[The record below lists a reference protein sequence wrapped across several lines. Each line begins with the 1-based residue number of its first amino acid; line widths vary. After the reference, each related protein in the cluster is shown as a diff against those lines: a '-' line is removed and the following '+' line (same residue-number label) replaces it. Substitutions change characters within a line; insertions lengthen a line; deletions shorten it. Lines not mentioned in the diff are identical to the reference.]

1 MGKLYDTLVASNPS
15 LKSDSKGKHKLNIFF
30 TRLLFC
36 FFAEDAN
43 IFEKDLFTQSIISN
57 TLDDGSDLDIF
68 LSKLFNVLSS
78 KNSENIQEYLTRFPY
93 VNGGLFDKD
102 FYIPKFNK
110 EARSILIEGG
120 SLNWAEINPDILGSM
135 MQAIVSEGVRHE
147 IGMHY
152 TSSSNI
158 LKTIKPL
165 FLDDLYKKL
174 LDADKNLK
182 KLKNL
187 LLRIYN
193 ISIFDPACGSEIF

>member
-1 MGKLYDTLVASNPS
+1 M
-15 LKSDSKGKHKLNIFF
+15 
-30 TRLLFC
+30 
-36 FFAEDAN
+36 
-43 IFEKDLFTQSIISN
+43 
-57 TLDDGSDLDIF
+57 
-68 LSKLFNVLSS
+68 SKLFNVLSS

-193 ISIFDPACGSEIF
+193 ISIFDPACGSGNFLVITYKELYKIEIQILKKIDELENLNLLSIRSVLSYLNFMG